1 MRFRRNIVA
10 GLLAIIPLWFT
21 YVVMSYLVNLLISAG
36 KPTVNTFARRIRT
49 DNMFLSDL
57 LMAYWFQST
66 MALILVLITLYLLGI
81 LANAVVGRR
90 MLYYVDKTMEYVP
103 LAKTIYSATR
113 TLMNSLQH
121 DQTVR
126 QRVVLI
132 EFPSRDMRAIGF
144 VTATFTASDTGE
156 EVAAVYVP
164 TTPNPTSGYVEIV
177 PSRRLVWLDWS
188 ANDAMAFIV
197 SGGSLTP
204 GHIRMN
210 PEATPVDRV

>member
-1 MRFRRNIVA
+1 
-10 GLLAIIPLWFT
+10 
-21 YVVMSYLVNLLISAG
+21 
-36 KPTVNTFARRIRT
+36 
-49 DNMFLSDL
+49 
-57 LMAYWFQST
+57 
-66 MALILVLITLYLLGI
+66 
-81 LANAVVGRR
+81 

>member
-21 YVVMSYLVNLLISAG
+21 YVVMSYFVNLLISAG

-66 MALILVLITLYLLGI
+66 MALLLVLVTLYLLGI

-90 MLYYVDKTMEYVP
+90 MLFYVDNAMEYVP
-103 LAKTIYSATR
+103 LAKTIYRATR
-113 TLMNSLQH
+113 TLMNSLQY
-121 DQTVR
+121 DPKMR

-144 VTATFTASDTGE
+144 VTATFTATDTGE

-177 PSRRLVWLDWS
+177 PSHRLVWLDWS

-197 SGGSLTP
+197 SGGSQTP

-210 PEATPVDRV
+210 PEARPADRV

>member
-21 YVVMSYLVNLLISAG
+21 YVVMSYLVNLLIGAG
-36 KPTVNTFARRIRT
+36 KPTVNTFARRLRT
-49 DNMFLSDL
+49 DNEFLSDL

-121 DQTVR
+121 DQKVR

-144 VTATFTASDTGE
+144 VTATFIASDTGE

-177 PSRRLVWLDWS
+177 PSHRLVWLDWS

-210 PEATPVDRV
+210 PEARPVDRV

>member
-210 PEATPVDRV
+210 PEAGPVDRV

>member
-21 YVVMSYLVNLLISAG
+21 FVVMSYLVDLLIGAG

-49 DNMFLSDL
+49 DNEFLSDL
-57 LMAYWFQST
+57 LMAWWFQST
-66 MALILVLITLYLLGI
+66 MALILVLVTLYLLGI
-81 LANAVVGRR
+81 LANAVVGRK

-121 DQTVR
+121 DPKVR

-144 VTATFTASDTGE
+144 VTATFIASDTGE

-177 PSRRLVWLDWS
+177 PSHRLVWLDWS

-197 SGGSLTP
+197 SGGALTP

-210 PEATPVDRV
+210 PEARPVDRV

>member
-21 YVVMSYLVNLLISAG
+21 YVVMSYLVNLLSGAG
-36 KPTVNTFARRIRT
+36 KPTVNTFARRLRT
-49 DNMFLSDL
+49 DNEFLSDL

-121 DQTVR
+121 DQKVR

-144 VTATFTASDTGE
+144 VTATFIASDTGE

-177 PSRRLVWLDWS
+177 PSHRLVWLDWS

-210 PEATPVDRV
+210 PEARPVDRV

>member
-10 GLLAIIPLWFT
+10 GLLAVIPLWFT
-21 YVVMSYLVNLLISAG
+21 YVVMSYLVNLLIGAG
-36 KPTVNTFARRIRT
+36 KPTVNTFARRLRT
-49 DNMFLSDL
+49 DNEFLSDL

-121 DQTVR
+121 DQKVR

-144 VTATFTASDTGE
+144 VTATFIASDTGE

-177 PSRRLVWLDWS
+177 PSHRLVWLDWS

-210 PEATPVDRV
+210 PEARPVDRV

>member
-21 YVVMSYLVNLLISAG
+21 YVVMSYLVNLLIGAG
-36 KPTVNTFARRIRT
+36 KPTVNTFARRLRT
-49 DNMFLSDL
+49 DNEFLSDL

-144 VTATFTASDTGE
+144 VTATFIASDTGE

-177 PSRRLVWLDWS
+177 PSHRLVWLDWS

-210 PEATPVDRV
+210 PEARPVDRV

>member
-1 MRFRRNIVA
+1 MRFSRNIVA
-10 GLLAIIPLWFT
+10 GLLAILPLWFT
-21 YVVMSYLVNLLISAG
+21 YLVMSYFVNLLIG
-36 KPTVNTFARRIRT
+36 VGRPTVNTFARRLRT
-49 DNMFLSDL
+49 DNAFLSDL
-57 LMAYWFQST
+57 LMAWWFQSG
-66 MALILVLITLYLLGI
+66 MALLLVLVTLYLLGL

-90 MLYYVDKTMEYVP
+90 LLSFVDKTMEYVP
-103 LAKTIYSATR
+103 LAKTVYKAMR

-121 DQTVR
+121 DTTVR

-144 VTATFTASDTGE
+144 VTATFIASDTGE

-197 SGGSLTP
+197 SGGSQTP

>member
-10 GLLAIIPLWFT
+10 GLLAIVPLWFT
-21 YVVMSYLVNLLISAG
+21 FVVMSYLVNLLIGAG
-36 KPTVNTFARRIRT
+36 RPTVNAFARRMRT
-49 DNMFLSDL
+49 DNAFLSDL

-66 MALILVLITLYLLGI
+66 MALLLVLITLYLLGI

-90 MLYYVDKTMEYVP
+90 MLYYVDRTMEYVP
-103 LAKTIYSATR
+103 LAKTVYSATR

-121 DQTVR
+121 DQKVR